1 MAFVLQDVIN
11 EIEETRSLEP
21 LKKFKKENLVK
32 VAAHYGIT
40 PAVGATKSHIL
51 NLIKDHCV
59 ENDIID
65 EVEEKPIAETAEI
78 VRLKLDFEREER
90 RLAREAEKA
99 LQDAQFAEAQKARE
113 AAEAEA
119 EKARELRLAELKEAR
134 ELRELELKAEQEKAL
149 LAAEIEAK
157 KEAAAREHELKMA
170 GLGKHSPSDK
180 ASVFDPARNIRLVPP
195 FQEKEVDKYF
205 AHFEKVADS
214 LNWPKE
220 SWVLLLQSVLVGKAQ
235 EIYGSLSV
243 EQSSNYEHVKEA
255 ILKAYEL
262 VPEAYRQKFRNYL
275 KYDSKTHVEFAR
287 EKENLF
293 NRWCH
298 SKEIGQDFKKLKQMV
313 LLEEFKD
320 KVRPDIRSHLD
331 EQKVEELEKAAIMA
345 DDYALTHKMS
355 SKSGNPQQKRYHGS
369 GNRENVSRNMDDRKR
384 QGKSTE
390 NVGLVSKVE
399 PLKPIS
405 CGHCGKPGHIITN
418 CWKLGGKTPCE
429 HCGRFNHKSEDC
441 RIAKNKLQKEVKP
454 TGLTSL
460 KGLKVSPFNESENS
474 KGVKVKPLIDRNS
487 FVEKNKGIKVN
498 PLHNDKS
505 CIEDEISPNTE
516 SDYMENYKPFIS
528 KGVVSLV
535 GDENSSQKVKILRD
549 TGATQSLM
557 LDSVL
562 PLTEK
567 SFTGANV
574 LISGVEMGVLEVPLH
589 EVNIKSS
596 LINGNIVIGMRPS
609 LPVEGISLILGNDLA
624 GEKVM
629 VDPRVVEKPRDD
641 EETER
646 LAEKFP
652 GIFPASV
659 VTRSMKAKEE
669 AIKEQGK
676 EEIGLSGTFL
686 ENIDG
691 KFEERNKEKA
701 DKALMRK
708 ESRNVKENIPE
719 KQESESKSVISRQNL
734 IEEQSNDK
742 ELLDLFKIALT
753 PVEAEKVSVG
763 YLIKDD
769 ILMRKWSPTAC
780 DNNEKGET
788 VYQIVVPTVYRR
800 EVLELAHDLPMSGH
814 LGVRKTYNR
823 VLQHFF
829 WPGLKRDVAKWCRE
843 CHTCQLGGKP
853 NQNIPQAPLHPI
865 PVFDEPFSHII
876 IDCVGPL
883 PKTKSQNEFLLTI
896 MCSST
901 RFPEAIPLRSIK
913 TNAILKAL
921 IKFFTIF
928 GLPKSIQSDQGT
940 NFMAHAFQQV
950 MNQLGIKQYKSSA
963 YHPESQ
969 GALER
974 FHQTLK
980 TMIRMYCTENS
991 RDWDEGVHL
1000 LLFAVRESVQESLGF
1015 SPFELVFGHAVRG
1028 PLLLLKEK
1036 WLDEDPEKISVLK
1049 YVATFK
1055 DRLFRAGQMAKRN
1068 LQESQSKMKVW
1079 YDRKAKSRCF
1089 EPGDR
1094 VLVLFPVVGNPLQA
1108 KYSGPYKVV
1117 KKISDTNYLVKT
1129 PDRRKETQ
1137 VCHINML
1144 KAYHEKPKPELV
1156 TLNNRLG
1163 LESLTHSKDCVGQV
1177 AEKEEDTESEV
1188 RLGNDQ
1194 QPIKLQNSQ
1203 ILNDLDTKLS
1213 HLPSVQRKEL
1223 AEVITQY
1230 REVFPDVP
1238 SKTNLIEHD
1247 VDVGD
1252 SAPIKQHP
1260 YRVSPMKK
1268 ELLDKE
1274 VQYMLK
1280 NDIIEESQSNWSS
1293 PCILVPKH
1301 DGGFRFCTDF
1311 RKVNDKTKSDSF
1323 PIPRIADCIDQIGN
1337 AKFVSTF
1344 DMLKGYWQVP
1354 LTQRA
1359 REISAFVTPSGLY
1372 QYKVMPFGM
1381 KNAPA
1386 TFQRMVNKLVR
1397 DIDGCEGYIDDVVI
1411 YSDNWSDHIH
1421 QIKRFFQIMREAKL
1435 TINLMKSEFGKATV
1449 KYLGHIVG
1457 QGQVRPLD
1465 AKIQTIAKFPI
1476 PTSRKELA
1484 RFLGM
1489 AGYYRNFCLN
1499 FSDIA
1504 APLTNLL
1511 SKKVKFVWTDDCQM
1525 AFDKVKL
1532 LLQKSPVLKSPDY
1545 EKPFKLIIDSS
1556 DVGTG
1561 SVLVQEASDG
1571 LDHPVSYFS
1580 KKFLKYQKNYSV
1592 VEKETLG
1599 LVLALEH
1606 FDVYLGSTPFKIKVY
1621 TDHNPLTFLKTMK
1634 NKNQRL
1640 VRWSLALQ
1648 EYNLEIQHIPGS
1660 ENVVADALSRCIG

>member
-59 ENDIID
+59 EHDIID

-99 LQDAQFAEAQKARE
+99 LQDAQLAAQREEAQRARDAEKAARE

-119 EKARELRLAELKEAR
+119 QRARDLRLAELKEAR

-149 LAAEIEAK
+149 LEAE

-170 GLGKHSPSDK
+170 SLGKQSPSDK
-180 ASVFDPARNIRLVPP
+180 ASAFDPARNIRLVPP

-369 GNRENVSRNMDDRKR
+369 GNRENISRNMDDRKR

-528 KGVVSLV
+528 EGVVSLV

-562 PLTEK
+562 PLTENT
-567 SFTGANV
+567 FTGANV
-574 LISGVEMGVLEVPLH
+574 LISGVEMGILEVPLH
-589 EVNIKSS
+589 EVTS

-629 VDPRVVEKPRDD
+629 VDPRVVEKPRDN
-641 EETER
+641 EKTER

-659 VTRSMKAKEE
+659 VTRSMKAKKEV
-669 AIKEQGK
+669 IKEQGK

-686 ENIDG
+686 ENIDV
-691 KFEERNKEKA
+691 KFEERNKEQA
-701 DKALMRK
+701 DKALMK
-708 ESRNVKENIPE
+708 NESRNVKENIPE

-734 IEEQSNDK
+734 IVEQSKDK

-753 PVEAEKVSVG
+753 PLEAEKVSVG
-763 YLIKDD
+763 YLIKDN
-769 ILMRKWSPTAC
+769 ILMRKWS
-780 DNNEKGET
+780 
-788 VYQIVVPTVYRR
+788 
-800 EVLELAHDLPMSGH
+800 
-814 LGVRKTYNR
+814 
-823 VLQHFF
+823 
-829 WPGLKRDVAKWCRE
+829 
-843 CHTCQLGGKP
+843 
-853 NQNIPQAPLHPI
+853 
-865 PVFDEPFSHII
+865 SH
-876 IDCVGPL
+876 CV
-883 PKTKSQNEFLLTI
+883 TI
-896 MCSST
+896 
-901 RFPEAIPLRSIK
+901 
-913 TNAILKAL
+913 
-921 IKFFTIF
+921 
-928 GLPKSIQSDQGT
+928 
-940 NFMAHAFQQV
+940 
-950 MNQLGIKQYKSSA
+950 
-963 YHPESQ
+963 
-969 GALER
+969 
-974 FHQTLK
+974 
-980 TMIRMYCTENS
+980 
-991 RDWDEGVHL
+991 
-1000 LLFAVRESVQESLGF
+1000 
-1015 SPFELVFGHAVRG
+1015 G

-1055 DRLFRAGQMAKRN
+1055 DRLFRAGQIAKRN

-1144 KAYHEKPKPELV
+1144 KAYHEKPKRELV

-1163 LESLTHSKDCVGQV
+1163 LESPTHSKDCVGQV

-1203 ILNDLDTKLS
+1203 ILNDLGTKLS
-1213 HLPSVQRKEL
+1213 HLPLVQRKEL

-1280 NDIIEESQSNWSS
+1280 NDIIEESQSSWSS

-1411 YSDNWSDHIH
+1411 FSDNWSDHIR
-1421 QIKRFFQIMREAKL
+1421 QIERFFQIMREAKL

-1465 AKIQTIAKFPI
+1465 AKIQTIVKYPI

-1499 FSDIA
+1499 FSEIA

-1511 SKKVKFVWTDDCQM
+1511 SKKVKFVWTDDCQL

>member
-1 MAFVLQDVIN
+1 MAFVLEEVIN
-11 EIEETRSLEP
+11 EIEETRSLDP
-21 LKKFKKENLVK
+21 LKKLKKENLVK

-51 NLIKDHCV
+51 DLIKDHCV

-65 EVEEKPIAETAEI
+65 EVEEKPTAETAE
-78 VRLKLDFEREER
+78 VLKLRLEIEREER
-90 RLAREAEKA
+90 RLAREEAQRARDAEKA

-113 AAEAEA
+113 AA
-119 EKARELRLAELKEAR
+119 RDLRLAELKEAR

-149 LAAEIEAK
+149 LEAE

-180 ASVFDPARNIRLVPP
+180 ASAFDPARNIRLVPP

-298 SKEIGQDFKKLKQMV
+298 SKETGLDFKKLKQMV

-369 GNRENVSRNMDDRKR
+369 GNRENISRNMDDRKR

-429 HCGRFNHKSEDC
+429 HCGKFNHKSEDC

-528 KGVVSLV
+528 EGVVSLV

-562 PLTEK
+562 PLTEN

-624 GEKVM
+624 GERVM

-641 EETER
+641 EKTER

-659 VTRSMKAKEE
+659 VTRSMKAKKE

-686 ENIDG
+686 EKIDD

-763 YLIKDD
+763 YLIKDN

-788 VYQIVVPTVYRR
+788 VYQIVVPTVHRR
-800 EVLELAHDLPMSGH
+800 EVLELAHDLPVSGH

-829 WPGLKRDVAKWCRE
+829 WPGLKRDVAKWCKE

-865 PVFDEPFSHII
+865 PAFDEPFSHII

-883 PKTKSQNEFLLTI
+883 PKTKSQNEYLLTI

-913 TNAILKAL
+913 TNTILKAL
-921 IKFFTIF
+921 IKFFTLF

-980 TMIRMYCTENS
+980 TMIKMYCIENS
-991 RDWDEGVHL
+991 KDWDEGVHL
-1000 LLFAVRESVQESLGF
+1000 LLFAVRESIQESLGF

-1036 WLDEDPEKISVLK
+1036 WLDEDPGKISVLK

-1055 DRLFRAGQMAKRN
+1055 DRLFRAGQIAKRN

-1117 KKISDTNYLVKT
+1117 KKISDLMCQKT
-1129 PDRRKETQ
+1129 Q
-1137 VCHINML
+1137 SVW
-1144 KAYHEKPKPELV
+1144 YH
-1156 TLNNRLG
+1156 
-1163 LESLTHSKDCVGQV
+1163 Q
-1177 AEKEEDTESEV
+1177 
-1188 RLGNDQ
+1188 
-1194 QPIKLQNSQ
+1194 
-1203 ILNDLDTKLS
+1203 
-1213 HLPSVQRKEL
+1213 
-1223 AEVITQY
+1223 
-1230 REVFPDVP
+1230 
-1238 SKTNLIEHD
+1238 
-1247 VDVGD
+1247 
-1252 SAPIKQHP
+1252 
-1260 YRVSPMKK
+1260 
-1268 ELLDKE
+1268 
-1274 VQYMLK
+1274 
-1280 NDIIEESQSNWSS
+1280 
-1293 PCILVPKH
+1293 
-1301 DGGFRFCTDF
+1301 
-1311 RKVNDKTKSDSF
+1311 
-1323 PIPRIADCIDQIGN
+1323 
-1337 AKFVSTF
+1337 
-1344 DMLKGYWQVP
+1344 
-1354 LTQRA
+1354 
-1359 REISAFVTPSGLY
+1359 
-1372 QYKVMPFGM
+1372 
-1381 KNAPA
+1381 
-1386 TFQRMVNKLVR
+1386 
-1397 DIDGCEGYIDDVVI
+1397 
-1411 YSDNWSDHIH
+1411 
-1421 QIKRFFQIMREAKL
+1421 
-1435 TINLMKSEFGKATV
+1435 
-1449 KYLGHIVG
+1449 
-1457 QGQVRPLD
+1457 
-1465 AKIQTIAKFPI
+1465 
-1476 PTSRKELA
+1476 
-1484 RFLGM
+1484 
-1489 AGYYRNFCLN
+1489 
-1499 FSDIA
+1499 
-1504 APLTNLL
+1504 
-1511 SKKVKFVWTDDCQM
+1511 
-1525 AFDKVKL
+1525 
-1532 LLQKSPVLKSPDY
+1532 
-1545 EKPFKLIIDSS
+1545 
-1556 DVGTG
+1556 
-1561 SVLVQEASDG
+1561 
-1571 LDHPVSYFS
+1571 
-1580 KKFLKYQKNYSV
+1580 
-1592 VEKETLG
+1592 
-1599 LVLALEH
+1599 
-1606 FDVYLGSTPFKIKVY
+1606 
-1621 TDHNPLTFLKTMK
+1621 
-1634 NKNQRL
+1634 
-1640 VRWSLALQ
+1640 
-1648 EYNLEIQHIPGS
+1648 
-1660 ENVVADALSRCIG
+1660 

>member
-21 LKKFKKENLVK
+21 LKKLKKENLIK

-40 PAVGATKSHIL
+40 PAIGATKSHIL
-51 NLIKDHCV
+51 DLIKEHCV
-59 ENDIID
+59 ENNIID

-99 LQDAQFAEAQKARE
+99 LQDAQFAEAQRAREEAQKARE

-119 EKARELRLAELKEAR
+119 QRARDLRLAELKEAR

-149 LAAEIEAK
+149 LEAE

-170 GLGKHSPSDK
+170 SLGKHSPSDK
-180 ASVFDPARNIRLVPP
+180 ASAFDPARNIRLVPP

-287 EKENLF
+287 KKENLF

-331 EQKVEELEKAAIMA
+331 EQKVEELEKAAVMA

-355 SKSGNPQQKRYHGS
+355 SKSGNPQQKRFHGS
-369 GNRENVSRNMDDRKR
+369 GNRENISRNMDDRKR

-474 KGVKVKPLIDRNS
+474 KGVKVKPLIDRNH

-498 PLHNDKS
+498 PLHNVKS

-528 KGVVSLV
+528 EGVVSLA

-562 PLTEK
+562 PLTEN

-574 LISGVEMGVLEVPLH
+574 LISGVEMGILEVPLH

-641 EETER
+641 EKTER

-659 VTRSMKAKEE
+659 VTRSMKAKKE

-686 ENIDG
+686 ENIDV

-701 DKALMRK
+701 NKALMRN

-763 YLIKDD
+763 YLIREN
-769 ILMRKWSPTAC
+769 ILMRKWS
-780 DNNEKGET
+780 
-788 VYQIVVPTVYRR
+788 
-800 EVLELAHDLPMSGH
+800 
-814 LGVRKTYNR
+814 
-823 VLQHFF
+823 
-829 WPGLKRDVAKWCRE
+829 
-843 CHTCQLGGKP
+843 
-853 NQNIPQAPLHPI
+853 
-865 PVFDEPFSHII
+865 SH
-876 IDCVGPL
+876 CV
-883 PKTKSQNEFLLTI
+883 TI
-896 MCSST
+896 
-901 RFPEAIPLRSIK
+901 
-913 TNAILKAL
+913 
-921 IKFFTIF
+921 
-928 GLPKSIQSDQGT
+928 
-940 NFMAHAFQQV
+940 
-950 MNQLGIKQYKSSA
+950 
-963 YHPESQ
+963 
-969 GALER
+969 
-974 FHQTLK
+974 
-980 TMIRMYCTENS
+980 
-991 RDWDEGVHL
+991 
-1000 LLFAVRESVQESLGF
+1000 
-1015 SPFELVFGHAVRG
+1015 G

-1129 PDRRKETQ
+1129 PGRRKETQ

-1156 TLNNRLG
+1156 ILNNRLG
-1163 LESLTHSKDCVGQV
+1163 LESPTHSKDCVGQV

-1188 RLGNDQ
+1188 RLENDQ

-1203 ILNDLDTKLS
+1203 ILNDLGTKLS
-1213 HLPSVQRKEL
+1213 HLPLVQRKEL

-1260 YRVSPMKK
+1260 YRVSPIKK

-1323 PIPRIADCIDQIGN
+1323 PIPRIGDCIDQIGN

-1359 REISAFVTPSGLY
+1359 REISAFVTQSGLY

-1397 DIDGCEGYIDDVVI
+1397 DIDGCEGDIDDVVI
-1411 YSDNWSDHIH
+1411 FSDNWSDHIC
-1421 QIKRFFQIMREAKL
+1421 QIERFFQIMREAKL

-1457 QGQVRPLD
+1457 QGQVRPSD
-1465 AKIQTIAKFPI
+1465 AKIQTIVKYPI

-1499 FSDIA
+1499 FSEIA

>member
-1 MAFVLQDVIN
+1 MAFVLEEVIN
-11 EIEETRSLEP
+11 EIEETRSLDP
-21 LKKFKKENLVK
+21 LKKLKKENLVK

-51 NLIKDHCV
+51 DLIKDHCV

-65 EVEEKPIAETAEI
+65 EVEEKPTAETAE
-78 VRLKLDFEREER
+78 VLKLRLEIEREER
-90 RLAREAEKA
+90 RLAREEAQRARDAEKA

-113 AAEAEA
+113 AA
-119 EKARELRLAELKEAR
+119 RELKLAELKEAR

-149 LAAEIEAK
+149 LEAE

-170 GLGKHSPSDK
+170 SLGKQSPSDK
-180 ASVFDPARNIRLVPP
+180 ASAFDPARNIRLVPP

-298 SKEIGQDFKKLKQMV
+298 SKEIGQDFTKLKQMV

-369 GNRENVSRNMDDRKR
+369 GNRENISRNADDRKR

-460 KGLKVSPFNESENS
+460 KGLKVSPFNESENQ
-474 KGVKVKPLIDRNS
+474 KGVKVKPLIDRNN

-528 KGVVSLV
+528 EGVVSLV

-562 PLTEK
+562 PLTEN

-574 LISGVEMGVLEVPLH
+574 LISGVEMGILEVPLH

-641 EETER
+641 ENTER

-659 VTRSMKAKEE
+659 VTRSMKAKKE

-686 ENIDG
+686 ENIDV

-701 DKALMRK
+701 DKALMRN

-763 YLIKDD
+763 YLIKDN
-769 ILMRKWSPTAC
+769 ILMRKWSS
-780 DNNEKGET
+780 
-788 VYQIVVPTVYRR
+788 
-800 EVLELAHDLPMSGH
+800 H
-814 LGVRKTYNR
+814 R
-823 VLQHFF
+823 V
-829 WPGLKRDVAKWCRE
+829 
-843 CHTCQLGGKP
+843 
-853 NQNIPQAPLHPI
+853 
-865 PVFDEPFSHII
+865 
-876 IDCVGPL
+876 
-883 PKTKSQNEFLLTI
+883 TI
-896 MCSST
+896 
-901 RFPEAIPLRSIK
+901 
-913 TNAILKAL
+913 
-921 IKFFTIF
+921 
-928 GLPKSIQSDQGT
+928 
-940 NFMAHAFQQV
+940 
-950 MNQLGIKQYKSSA
+950 
-963 YHPESQ
+963 
-969 GALER
+969 
-974 FHQTLK
+974 
-980 TMIRMYCTENS
+980 
-991 RDWDEGVHL
+991 
-1000 LLFAVRESVQESLGF
+1000 
-1015 SPFELVFGHAVRG
+1015 G

-1117 KKISDTNYLVKT
+1117 KKISDKNYLVKT
-1129 PDRRKETQ
+1129 PGRRKETQ

-1163 LESLTHSKDCVGQV
+1163 LESPTHSKDCVGQV

-1203 ILNDLDTKLS
+1203 ILNDLGTKLS

-1268 ELLDKE
+1268 ELLDKK

-1280 NDIIEESQSNWSS
+1280 NDLIEESQSNWSS

-1411 YSDNWSDHIH
+1411 YSDNWSDHIR

-1499 FSDIA
+1499 FSEIA

-1511 SKKVKFVWTDDCQM
+1511 SKKVKFVWTDDCQL

>member
-40 PAVGATKSHIL
+40 PAIGATKSHIL

-59 ENDIID
+59 EHDIID

-99 LQDAQFAEAQKARE
+99 LQDAQFAEAQRAREEAQKARE

-119 EKARELRLAELKEAR
+119 QRARDLRLAELKEAR

-170 GLGKHSPSDK
+170 SLGKQSPSDK
-180 ASVFDPARNIRLVPP
+180 ASAFDPARNIRLVPP

-369 GNRENVSRNMDDRKR
+369 GNRENISRNMDDRKR

-460 KGLKVSPFNESENS
+460 KGLKVSPFNESENL
-474 KGVKVKPLIDRNS
+474 KGVKVKPLIDQNN

-528 KGVVSLV
+528 EGVVSLV

-562 PLTEK
+562 PLTEN

-624 GEKVM
+624 GERVM
-629 VDPRVVEKPRDD
+629 VDPRVVENEK
-641 EETER
+641 TER

-659 VTRSMKAKEE
+659 VTRSVKAKE

-701 DKALMRK
+701 DKALMRN
-708 ESRNVKENIPE
+708 ESRNVKENILE
-719 KQESESKSVISRQNL
+719 KQSESKSVISRQNF
-734 IEEQSNDK
+734 IVEQSKDK

-763 YLIKDD
+763 YLIKDN
-769 ILMRKWSPTAC
+769 ILMRKWS
-780 DNNEKGET
+780 
-788 VYQIVVPTVYRR
+788 
-800 EVLELAHDLPMSGH
+800 
-814 LGVRKTYNR
+814 
-823 VLQHFF
+823 
-829 WPGLKRDVAKWCRE
+829 
-843 CHTCQLGGKP
+843 
-853 NQNIPQAPLHPI
+853 
-865 PVFDEPFSHII
+865 SH
-876 IDCVGPL
+876 CV
-883 PKTKSQNEFLLTI
+883 TI
-896 MCSST
+896 
-901 RFPEAIPLRSIK
+901 
-913 TNAILKAL
+913 
-921 IKFFTIF
+921 
-928 GLPKSIQSDQGT
+928 
-940 NFMAHAFQQV
+940 
-950 MNQLGIKQYKSSA
+950 
-963 YHPESQ
+963 
-969 GALER
+969 
-974 FHQTLK
+974 
-980 TMIRMYCTENS
+980 
-991 RDWDEGVHL
+991 
-1000 LLFAVRESVQESLGF
+1000 
-1015 SPFELVFGHAVRG
+1015 G

-1055 DRLFRAGQMAKRN
+1055 DRLFRAGQIAKRN

-1129 PDRRKETQ
+1129 PGRRKETQ

-1163 LESLTHSKDCVGQV
+1163 LESPMHSKDCVGQV

-1188 RLGNDQ
+1188 MLGNDQ

-1203 ILNDLDTKLS
+1203 ILNDLGTKLS
-1213 HLPSVQRKEL
+1213 HLPLVQRKEL

-1260 YRVSPMKK
+1260 YRLSPMKK

-1411 YSDNWSDHIH
+1411 FSDNWSDHIR
-1421 QIKRFFQIMREAKL
+1421 QIERFFQIMLEAKL

-1465 AKIQTIAKFPI
+1465 AKIQTIVKYPI

-1511 SKKVKFVWTDDCQM
+1511 SKKVKFVWTDDCQL

>member
-1 MAFVLQDVIN
+1 MN
-11 EIEETRSLEP
+11 
-21 LKKFKKENLVK
+21 KKWRK
-32 VAAHYGIT
+32 
-40 PAVGATKSHIL
+40 
-51 NLIKDHCV
+51 
-59 ENDIID
+59 
-65 EVEEKPIAETAEI
+65 
-78 VRLKLDFEREER
+78 
-90 RLAREAEKA
+90 
-99 LQDAQFAEAQKARE
+99 
-113 AAEAEA
+113 
-119 EKARELRLAELKEAR
+119 
-134 ELRELELKAEQEKAL
+134 
-149 LAAEIEAK
+149 
-157 KEAAAREHELKMA
+157 
-170 GLGKHSPSDK
+170 
-180 ASVFDPARNIRLVPP
+180 
-195 FQEKEVDKYF
+195 
-205 AHFEKVADS
+205 
-214 LNWPKE
+214 
-220 SWVLLLQSVLVGKAQ
+220 
-235 EIYGSLSV
+235 
-243 EQSSNYEHVKEA
+243 
-255 ILKAYEL
+255 
-262 VPEAYRQKFRNYL
+262 
-275 KYDSKTHVEFAR
+275 
-287 EKENLF
+287 
-293 NRWCH
+293 
-298 SKEIGQDFKKLKQMV
+298 
-313 LLEEFKD
+313 
-320 KVRPDIRSHLD
+320 
-331 EQKVEELEKAAIMA
+331 LEKAAIMA

-369 GNRENVSRNMDDRKR
+369 GNRENISRNTDDRKR

-474 KGVKVKPLIDRNS
+474 KGVKVKPLIDRNNL
-487 FVEKNKGIKVN
+487 VEKNKGIKVN

-505 CIEDEISPNTE
+505 CIEDKISPNKE

-528 KGVVSLV
+528 EGVVSLV

-549 TGATQSLM
+549 TGTTQSLM

-562 PLTEK
+562 PLTES

-641 EETER
+641 EKTER

-652 GIFPASV
+652 GIFLASV
-659 VTRSMKAKEE
+659 VTRSKKAKKEV
-669 AIKEQGK
+669 IKEQGK
-676 EEIGLSGTFL
+676 EEIDLSGTFL

-701 DKALMRK
+701 DNALMRN

-734 IEEQSNDK
+734 IVEQSKDK

-753 PVEAEKVSVG
+753 PVEAQKVSVG
-763 YLIKDD
+763 YLIKDN
-769 ILMRKWSPTAC
+769 ILMRKWSS
-780 DNNEKGET
+780 
-788 VYQIVVPTVYRR
+788 
-800 EVLELAHDLPMSGH
+800 H
-814 LGVRKTYNR
+814 R
-823 VLQHFF
+823 V
-829 WPGLKRDVAKWCRE
+829 
-843 CHTCQLGGKP
+843 T
-853 NQNIPQAPLHPI
+853 
-865 PVFDEPFSHII
+865 
-876 IDCVGPL
+876 
-883 PKTKSQNEFLLTI
+883 
-896 MCSST
+896 
-901 RFPEAIPLRSIK
+901 
-913 TNAILKAL
+913 
-921 IKFFTIF
+921 
-928 GLPKSIQSDQGT
+928 
-940 NFMAHAFQQV
+940 
-950 MNQLGIKQYKSSA
+950 
-963 YHPESQ
+963 
-969 GALER
+969 
-974 FHQTLK
+974 
-980 TMIRMYCTENS
+980 
-991 RDWDEGVHL
+991 
-1000 LLFAVRESVQESLGF
+1000 
-1015 SPFELVFGHAVRG
+1015 RG

-1055 DRLFRAGQMAKRN
+1055 DRLFRAGQIAKRN

-1129 PDRRKETQ
+1129 PGRRKETQ

-1163 LESLTHSKDCVGQV
+1163 LESPTHSKDCVGQV

-1203 ILNDLDTKLS
+1203 ILNDLGTKLS
-1213 HLPSVQRKEL
+1213 HLPLVQRKEL

-1238 SKTNLIEHD
+1238 SKTNVIEHD

-1274 VQYMLK
+1274 VQYMLE

-1323 PIPRIADCIDQIGN
+1323 PIPRITDCIDQIGN
-1337 AKFVSTF
+1337 AKFFSTF
-1344 DMLKGYWQVP
+1344 DILKGYWQVP

-1386 TFQRMVNKLVR
+1386 TFQRMVNKLV
-1397 DIDGCEGYIDDVVI
+1397 
-1411 YSDNWSDHIH
+1411 
-1421 QIKRFFQIMREAKL
+1421 
-1435 TINLMKSEFGKATV
+1435 
-1449 KYLGHIVG
+1449 
-1457 QGQVRPLD
+1457 
-1465 AKIQTIAKFPI
+1465 
-1476 PTSRKELA
+1476 
-1484 RFLGM
+1484 
-1489 AGYYRNFCLN
+1489 
-1499 FSDIA
+1499 
-1504 APLTNLL
+1504 
-1511 SKKVKFVWTDDCQM
+1511 
-1525 AFDKVKL
+1525 
-1532 LLQKSPVLKSPDY
+1532 
-1545 EKPFKLIIDSS
+1545 
-1556 DVGTG
+1556 
-1561 SVLVQEASDG
+1561 
-1571 LDHPVSYFS
+1571 
-1580 KKFLKYQKNYSV
+1580 
-1592 VEKETLG
+1592 
-1599 LVLALEH
+1599 
-1606 FDVYLGSTPFKIKVY
+1606 
-1621 TDHNPLTFLKTMK
+1621 
-1634 NKNQRL
+1634 
-1640 VRWSLALQ
+1640 
-1648 EYNLEIQHIPGS
+1648 
-1660 ENVVADALSRCIG
+1660 

>member
-21 LKKFKKENLVK
+21 LKKLKKENLIK

-40 PAVGATKSHIL
+40 PAIGATKSHIL

-65 EVEEKPIAETAEI
+65 EVEEKPTAETAEI

-99 LQDAQFAEAQKARE
+99 LQDAQLAAQRE
-113 AAEAEA
+113 QAQRAEAEA
-119 EKARELRLAELKEAR
+119 QKARELRLAELKEAR
-134 ELRELELKAEQEKAL
+134 ELRELELKAE
-149 LAAEIEAK
+149 AE

-170 GLGKHSPSDK
+170 TLGIHTPKDK
-180 ASVFDPARNIRLVPP
+180 SSVFDPARNIRLVPP

-369 GNRENVSRNMDDRKR
+369 GNRENISRNMDDRKR

-460 KGLKVSPFNESENS
+460 KGLKVSPFNESENQ
-474 KGVKVKPLIDRNS
+474 KGVKVKPLIDRS
-487 FVEKNKGIKVN
+487 HFVEKNKGIKVN
-498 PLHNDKS
+498 PLHNVKS

-528 KGVVSLV
+528 EGVVSLV

-562 PLTEK
+562 PLTEN

-574 LISGVEMGVLEVPLH
+574 LISGVEMGILEVPLH

-624 GEKVM
+624 GERVM
-629 VDPRVVEKPRDD
+629 VDPRVVENEK
-641 EETER
+641 TER

-659 VTRSMKAKEE
+659 VTRSVKAKE

-719 KQESESKSVISRQNL
+719 KRESESKSVISRQNL

-742 ELLDLFKIALT
+742 ELLDLFKVALT
-753 PVEAEKVSVG
+753 HIEAEKVSVG
-763 YLIKDD
+763 YLIKEN
-769 ILMRKWSPTAC
+769 ILMRKWS
-780 DNNEKGET
+780 
-788 VYQIVVPTVYRR
+788 
-800 EVLELAHDLPMSGH
+800 
-814 LGVRKTYNR
+814 
-823 VLQHFF
+823 
-829 WPGLKRDVAKWCRE
+829 
-843 CHTCQLGGKP
+843 
-853 NQNIPQAPLHPI
+853 
-865 PVFDEPFSHII
+865 SH
-876 IDCVGPL
+876 CV
-883 PKTKSQNEFLLTI
+883 TI
-896 MCSST
+896 
-901 RFPEAIPLRSIK
+901 
-913 TNAILKAL
+913 
-921 IKFFTIF
+921 
-928 GLPKSIQSDQGT
+928 
-940 NFMAHAFQQV
+940 
-950 MNQLGIKQYKSSA
+950 
-963 YHPESQ
+963 
-969 GALER
+969 
-974 FHQTLK
+974 
-980 TMIRMYCTENS
+980 
-991 RDWDEGVHL
+991 
-1000 LLFAVRESVQESLGF
+1000 
-1015 SPFELVFGHAVRG
+1015 G

-1055 DRLFRAGQMAKRN
+1055 NRLFRAGQIAKRN

-1163 LESLTHSKDCVGQV
+1163 LESPTHSKDCVGQV

-1188 RLGNDQ
+1188 RLENDQ

-1203 ILNDLDTKLS
+1203 ILNDLGTKLS
-1213 HLPSVQRKEL
+1213 HLPLVQRKEL

-1411 YSDNWSDHIH
+1411 FSDNWSDHIR
-1421 QIKRFFQIMREAKL
+1421 QIERFLQIMREAKL

-1465 AKIQTIAKFPI
+1465 AKIQTIVKYPI

-1511 SKKVKFVWTDDCQM
+1511 SKKVKFVWTHDCQL

-1648 EYNLEIQHIPGS
+1648 EYDLEIQHIPGS

>member
-1 MAFVLQDVIN
+1 M
-11 EIEETRSLEP
+11 
-21 LKKFKKENLVK
+21 
-32 VAAHYGIT
+32 
-40 PAVGATKSHIL
+40 
-51 NLIKDHCV
+51 
-59 ENDIID
+59 
-65 EVEEKPIAETAEI
+65 
-78 VRLKLDFEREER
+78 
-90 RLAREAEKA
+90 
-99 LQDAQFAEAQKARE
+99 
-113 AAEAEA
+113 
-119 EKARELRLAELKEAR
+119 
-134 ELRELELKAEQEKAL
+134 
-149 LAAEIEAK
+149 
-157 KEAAAREHELKMA
+157 
-170 GLGKHSPSDK
+170 
-180 ASVFDPARNIRLVPP
+180 
-195 FQEKEVDKYF
+195 
-205 AHFEKVADS
+205 
-214 LNWPKE
+214 NWPKE

-369 GNRENVSRNMDDRKR
+369 GNRENISRKMDDRKR

-405 CGHCGKPGHIITN
+405 CGHCGKPGDIITN

-460 KGLKVSPFNESENS
+460 KGLKVSPFNESENC
-474 KGVKVKPLIDRNS
+474 KGVKVKPLIDRNH

-528 KGVVSLV
+528 EGVVSLV

-562 PLTEK
+562 PLTEN

-641 EETER
+641 EKTER

-659 VTRSMKAKEE
+659 VTCSMKAKKE

-676 EEIGLSGTFL
+676 EEIGLSDTFL
-686 ENIDG
+686 ENIDC
-691 KFEERNKEKA
+691 KFEDRNKEKA
-701 DKALMRK
+701 DKALMRN

-734 IEEQSNDK
+734 IVEQSKDK

-753 PVEAEKVSVG
+753 PVESEKVSVG
-763 YLIKDD
+763 YLIKEN
-769 ILMRKWSPTAC
+769 ILMRKWS
-780 DNNEKGET
+780 
-788 VYQIVVPTVYRR
+788 
-800 EVLELAHDLPMSGH
+800 
-814 LGVRKTYNR
+814 
-823 VLQHFF
+823 
-829 WPGLKRDVAKWCRE
+829 
-843 CHTCQLGGKP
+843 
-853 NQNIPQAPLHPI
+853 
-865 PVFDEPFSHII
+865 SHCITI
-876 IDCVGPL
+876 GPL
-883 PKTKSQNEFLLTI
+883 
-896 MCSST
+896 
-901 RFPEAIPLRSIK
+901 
-913 TNAILKAL
+913 
-921 IKFFTIF
+921 
-928 GLPKSIQSDQGT
+928 
-940 NFMAHAFQQV
+940 
-950 MNQLGIKQYKSSA
+950 
-963 YHPESQ
+963 
-969 GALER
+969 
-974 FHQTLK
+974 
-980 TMIRMYCTENS
+980 
-991 RDWDEGVHL
+991 
-1000 LLFAVRESVQESLGF
+1000 
-1015 SPFELVFGHAVRG
+1015 
-1028 PLLLLKEK
+1028 LLLLKEK

-1163 LESLTHSKDCVGQV
+1163 LESPTHSKDCVGQV
-1177 AEKEEDTESEV
+1177 AEKEEDTESEI
-1188 RLGNDQ
+1188 RLENDQ

-1203 ILNDLDTKLS
+1203 ILNDLGTKLS

-1311 RKVNDKTKSDSF
+1311 REVNDKTKSDSF

-1359 REISAFVTPSGLY
+1359 HEISAFVTPSGLY

-1411 YSDNWSDHIH
+1411 FSDNWSDHIR
-1421 QIKRFFQIMREAKL
+1421 QIKCFFQIMREAKL

-1465 AKIQTIAKFPI
+1465 ANIQTIVKYPI

-1499 FSDIA
+1499 ISDIA

-1511 SKKVKFVWTDDCQM
+1511 SKKVKFVWTDDCQL

-1545 EKPFKLIIDSS
+1545 EKPFKLIIDNS

-1561 SVLVQEASDG
+1561 SVLVQEVSDG
-1571 LDHPVSYFS
+1571 LDHPVSYF
-1580 KKFLKYQKNYSV
+1580 
-1592 VEKETLG
+1592 
-1599 LVLALEH
+1599 
-1606 FDVYLGSTPFKIKVY
+1606 
-1621 TDHNPLTFLKTMK
+1621 
-1634 NKNQRL
+1634 
-1640 VRWSLALQ
+1640 
-1648 EYNLEIQHIPGS
+1648 
-1660 ENVVADALSRCIG
+1660 

>member
-21 LKKFKKENLVK
+21 LKKLKKENLIK

-51 NLIKDHCV
+51 DLIKDHCV
-59 ENDIID
+59 ENNIID

-90 RLAREAEKA
+90 RLAREEAREEAQKARDAEKA
-99 LQDAQFAEAQKARE
+99 ARE

-119 EKARELRLAELKEAR
+119 QRARDLRLAELKEAR

-170 GLGKHSPSDK
+170 SLGKQSPSDK

-369 GNRENVSRNMDDRKR
+369 GNRENISRNMDDRKR

-405 CGHCGKPGHIITN
+405 CAHCGKPGHIITN
-418 CWKLGGKTPCE
+418 CWKLGGETPCE

-474 KGVKVKPLIDRNS
+474 KGVKVKPLIDRNN

-528 KGVVSLV
+528 EGVVSLV

-562 PLTEK
+562 PLTEN

-624 GEKVM
+624 GERVM

-641 EETER
+641 EKTER

-686 ENIDG
+686 ENIDV
-691 KFEERNKEKA
+691 KFEDRNSEKA
-701 DKALMRK
+701 EKALMK
-708 ESRNVKENIPE
+708 NESRNNIPE
-719 KQESESKSVISRQNL
+719 KQESESRSVISRQNL
-734 IEEQSNDK
+734 IEDQSNDK

-763 YLIKDD
+763 YLIKDN
-769 ILMRKWSPTAC
+769 ILMRKWSS
-780 DNNEKGET
+780 
-788 VYQIVVPTVYRR
+788 
-800 EVLELAHDLPMSGH
+800 H
-814 LGVRKTYNR
+814 R
-823 VLQHFF
+823 V
-829 WPGLKRDVAKWCRE
+829 
-843 CHTCQLGGKP
+843 
-853 NQNIPQAPLHPI
+853 
-865 PVFDEPFSHII
+865 
-876 IDCVGPL
+876 
-883 PKTKSQNEFLLTI
+883 
-896 MCSST
+896 
-901 RFPEAIPLRSIK
+901 SI
-913 TNAILKAL
+913 
-921 IKFFTIF
+921 
-928 GLPKSIQSDQGT
+928 
-940 NFMAHAFQQV
+940 
-950 MNQLGIKQYKSSA
+950 
-963 YHPESQ
+963 
-969 GALER
+969 
-974 FHQTLK
+974 
-980 TMIRMYCTENS
+980 
-991 RDWDEGVHL
+991 
-1000 LLFAVRESVQESLGF
+1000 
-1015 SPFELVFGHAVRG
+1015 G
-1028 PLLLLKEK
+1028 PLLLLKGK

-1055 DRLFRAGQMAKRN
+1055 DRLFRAGQIAKRN

-1129 PDRRKETQ
+1129 PGRRKETQ

-1163 LESLTHSKDCVGQV
+1163 LESPTHSKDSVGQV

-1203 ILNDLDTKLS
+1203 ILNDLGTKLS
-1213 HLPSVQRKEL
+1213 HLPLVQRKEL

-1411 YSDNWSDHIH
+1411 FSDNWLDHIR
-1421 QIKRFFQIMREAKL
+1421 QIEHFFQIMRDAKL

-1465 AKIQTIAKFPI
+1465 AKIQTIVKYPI

-1499 FSDIA
+1499 FSEIA
-1504 APLTNLL
+1504 APLSNLL
-1511 SKKVKFVWTDDCQM
+1511 SKKVKFVWTDDCQL

>member
-21 LKKFKKENLVK
+21 LKKFKKENLIK

-59 ENDIID
+59 EHDIID

-99 LQDAQFAEAQKARE
+99 LQDAQFAEAQRAREEAKRARE

-119 EKARELRLAELKEAR
+119 QRARDLRLAELKEAR

-149 LAAEIEAK
+149 LEAE

-170 GLGKHSPSDK
+170 SLGKQSPSDK
-180 ASVFDPARNIRLVPP
+180 ASAFDPARNIRLVPP

-243 EQSSNYEHVKEA
+243 EQSSNYGHVKEA

-369 GNRENVSRNMDDRKR
+369 GNRENISRNTDDRKR

-429 HCGRFNHKSEDC
+429 HCGKFNHKSEDC
-441 RIAKNKLQKEVKP
+441 RIAKNKLQKDVKP

-474 KGVKVKPLIDRNS
+474 KGVKVKPLIDRNH
-487 FVEKNKGIKVN
+487 FVEKNKGIKLN

-528 KGVVSLV
+528 EGVVSLV

-562 PLTEK
+562 PLTEN
-567 SFTGANV
+567 SFTGADV

-641 EETER
+641 ERTEK

-659 VTRSMKAKEE
+659 VTRSMKAKKE

-686 ENIDG
+686 ENIDV
-691 KFEERNKEKA
+691 KFEERNSEKA
-701 DKALMRK
+701 EKALMK
-708 ESRNVKENIPE
+708 NESRNVKENIPE

-734 IEEQSNDK
+734 IVEQSKDK

-753 PVEAEKVSVG
+753 AEETEKVSVG
-763 YLIKDD
+763 YLIKDN
-769 ILMRKWSPTAC
+769 ILMRKWSS
-780 DNNEKGET
+780 
-788 VYQIVVPTVYRR
+788 
-800 EVLELAHDLPMSGH
+800 H
-814 LGVRKTYNR
+814 R
-823 VLQHFF
+823 V
-829 WPGLKRDVAKWCRE
+829 
-843 CHTCQLGGKP
+843 
-853 NQNIPQAPLHPI
+853 
-865 PVFDEPFSHII
+865 
-876 IDCVGPL
+876 
-883 PKTKSQNEFLLTI
+883 TI
-896 MCSST
+896 
-901 RFPEAIPLRSIK
+901 
-913 TNAILKAL
+913 
-921 IKFFTIF
+921 
-928 GLPKSIQSDQGT
+928 
-940 NFMAHAFQQV
+940 
-950 MNQLGIKQYKSSA
+950 
-963 YHPESQ
+963 
-969 GALER
+969 
-974 FHQTLK
+974 
-980 TMIRMYCTENS
+980 
-991 RDWDEGVHL
+991 
-1000 LLFAVRESVQESLGF
+1000 
-1015 SPFELVFGHAVRG
+1015 G

-1055 DRLFRAGQMAKRN
+1055 DRLFRAGQIAKRN

-1117 KKISDTNYLVKT
+1117 KKISDKNYLVKT
-1129 PDRRKETQ
+1129 PGRRKETQ

-1163 LESLTHSKDCVGQV
+1163 LESPTHSKDCVGQV

-1188 RLGNDQ
+1188 RLENDQ

-1203 ILNDLDTKLS
+1203 ILNDLGTKLS

-1238 SKTNLIEHD
+1238 SKTTLIEHD

-1354 LTQRA
+1354 LTQCA

-1411 YSDNWSDHIH
+1411 FSDNWSDHIR
-1421 QIKRFFQIMREAKL
+1421 QIKSFFQIMREAKL

-1465 AKIQTIAKFPI
+1465 AKIQTIVKYPI

-1511 SKKVKFVWTDDCQM
+1511 SKKVKFVWTHDCQL

>member
-21 LKKFKKENLVK
+21 LKKLKKENLIK

-99 LQDAQFAEAQKARE
+99 LQDAQFAEAQKDREEAQRARE

-119 EKARELRLAELKEAR
+119 QRARDLRLAELKEAR

-149 LAAEIEAK
+149 LEAE

-170 GLGKHSPSDK
+170 SLGKHSPSDK
-180 ASVFDPARNIRLVPP
+180 ASAFDPARNIRLVPP

-369 GNRENVSRNMDDRKR
+369 GNRENISRNMDDRKR

-528 KGVVSLV
+528 EGVVSLV

-562 PLTEK
+562 PLTEN

-596 LINGNIVIGMRPS
+596 LINDNIVIGMRPS

-641 EETER
+641 ERTER

-659 VTRSMKAKEE
+659 VTRSMKAKKE

-686 ENIDG
+686 ENIDV

-701 DKALMRK
+701 DKALMRN

-719 KQESESKSVISRQNL
+719 KHEGDSKSVISRQNL

-763 YLIKDD
+763 YLIKDN
-769 ILMRKWSPTAC
+769 ILMRKWSS
-780 DNNEKGET
+780 
-788 VYQIVVPTVYRR
+788 
-800 EVLELAHDLPMSGH
+800 H
-814 LGVRKTYNR
+814 R
-823 VLQHFF
+823 V
-829 WPGLKRDVAKWCRE
+829 
-843 CHTCQLGGKP
+843 
-853 NQNIPQAPLHPI
+853 
-865 PVFDEPFSHII
+865 
-876 IDCVGPL
+876 
-883 PKTKSQNEFLLTI
+883 TI
-896 MCSST
+896 
-901 RFPEAIPLRSIK
+901 
-913 TNAILKAL
+913 
-921 IKFFTIF
+921 
-928 GLPKSIQSDQGT
+928 
-940 NFMAHAFQQV
+940 
-950 MNQLGIKQYKSSA
+950 
-963 YHPESQ
+963 
-969 GALER
+969 
-974 FHQTLK
+974 
-980 TMIRMYCTENS
+980 
-991 RDWDEGVHL
+991 
-1000 LLFAVRESVQESLGF
+1000 
-1015 SPFELVFGHAVRG
+1015 G

-1049 YVATFK
+1049 YVATVK

-1156 TLNNRLG
+1156 ILNNRLG
-1163 LESLTHSKDCVGQV
+1163 LESPTHSKDCVGQV

-1188 RLGNDQ
+1188 RLENDQ

-1203 ILNDLDTKLS
+1203 ILNDLGTKLS

-1223 AEVITQY
+1223 AEVIIQY

-1311 RKVNDKTKSDSF
+1311 RKVNDKTKS
-1323 PIPRIADCIDQIGN
+1323 
-1337 AKFVSTF
+1337 
-1344 DMLKGYWQVP
+1344 
-1354 LTQRA
+1354 
-1359 REISAFVTPSGLY
+1359 EISAFVTPSGLY

-1411 YSDNWSDHIH
+1411 FSDNWSDHIR
-1421 QIKRFFQIMREAKL
+1421 QIERFFQIMREAKL

-1465 AKIQTIAKFPI
+1465 AKIQTIVKFPI

-1511 SKKVKFVWTDDCQM
+1511 SKKVKFVWTDDCQL

-1561 SVLVQEASDG
+1561 SVLVQEAPDG

>member
-78 VRLKLDFEREER
+78 VRLKLDFEREEQ
-90 RLAREAEKA
+90 RLARKAEKA
-99 LQDAQFAEAQKARE
+99 LQDAQLAAQL
-113 AAEAEA
+113 AEA

-134 ELRELELKAEQEKAL
+134 ELRELELKAEREKRDLELKAEQEKAL
-149 LAAEIEAK
+149 LAAEL
-157 KEAAAREHELKMA
+157 EAAAREHELKMA
-170 GLGKHSPSDK
+170 SLGKQSPSDK
-180 ASVFDPARNIRLVPP
+180 ASVFDPARNIRLMPP
-195 FQEKEVDKYF
+195 FQEKEVNKYF

-275 KYDSKTHVEFAR
+275 KYDSKTHVEFAW

-298 SKEIGQDFKKLKQMV
+298 SKEIGQDFKRLKQMV

-369 GNRENVSRNMDDRKR
+369 GNRENISRNMDDRKR
-384 QGKSTE
+384 QGKSSE

-460 KGLKVSPFNESENS
+460 KGLKVSPFNESENQ
-474 KGVKVKPLIDRNS
+474 KGVKVKPLIDRNH

-528 KGVVSLV
+528 EDVVSLV

-562 PLTEK
+562 PLTEN
-567 SFTGANV
+567 SFTDANV
-574 LISGVEMGVLEVPLH
+574 LISGVEMGILEVPLH

-659 VTRSMKAKEE
+659 VTRSMKAKKEV
-669 AIKEQGK
+669 IKEQGK

-701 DKALMRK
+701 DKALMRN

-763 YLIKDD
+763 YLIKDN
-769 ILMRKWSPTAC
+769 ILMRKWS
-780 DNNEKGET
+780 
-788 VYQIVVPTVYRR
+788 
-800 EVLELAHDLPMSGH
+800 
-814 LGVRKTYNR
+814 
-823 VLQHFF
+823 
-829 WPGLKRDVAKWCRE
+829 
-843 CHTCQLGGKP
+843 
-853 NQNIPQAPLHPI
+853 
-865 PVFDEPFSHII
+865 SH
-876 IDCVGPL
+876 CV
-883 PKTKSQNEFLLTI
+883 TI
-896 MCSST
+896 
-901 RFPEAIPLRSIK
+901 
-913 TNAILKAL
+913 
-921 IKFFTIF
+921 
-928 GLPKSIQSDQGT
+928 
-940 NFMAHAFQQV
+940 
-950 MNQLGIKQYKSSA
+950 
-963 YHPESQ
+963 
-969 GALER
+969 
-974 FHQTLK
+974 
-980 TMIRMYCTENS
+980 
-991 RDWDEGVHL
+991 
-1000 LLFAVRESVQESLGF
+1000 
-1015 SPFELVFGHAVRG
+1015 G

-1049 YVATFK
+1049 YVATLK

-1079 YDRKAKSRCF
+1079 HDRKAKSRCF

-1163 LESLTHSKDCVGQV
+1163 LESPTHSKDCVDQV

-1203 ILNDLDTKLS
+1203 ILNDLGTKLS
-1213 HLPSVQRKEL
+1213 HLPLVQRKEL
-1223 AEVITQY
+1223 AEIITQY

-1274 VQYMLK
+1274 VQYMLE

-1301 DGGFRFCTDF
+1301 DGGFRFCSDF

-1344 DMLKGYWQVP
+1344 DMLKGFFQVP

-1411 YSDNWSDHIH
+1411 YSDNWSDHIR

-1499 FSDIA
+1499 FSEIA

-1511 SKKVKFVWTDDCQM
+1511 SKKVKFVWTDDCQL

-1532 LLQKSPVLKSPDY
+1532 LLQKSPVLKSADY

-1580 KKFLKYQKNYSV
+1580 KKFLKYQKNYSM

>member
-1 MAFVLQDVIN
+1 MAFVLDDVIN

-21 LKKFKKENLVK
+21 LKKLKKENLVK

-40 PAVGATKSHIL
+40 PAIGATKSHIL

-59 ENDIID
+59 EHDIID

-99 LQDAQFAEAQKARE
+99 ARE
-113 AAEAEA
+113 E
-119 EKARELRLAELKEAR
+119 ARELRLAELKEAR

-157 KEAAAREHELKMA
+157 KEAASREHELKMA
-170 GLGKHSPSDK
+170 SLGKQSPSDK

-369 GNRENVSRNMDDRKR
+369 GNRENISRNMDDRKR

-460 KGLKVSPFNESENS
+460 KGLKVSPFNESENL
-474 KGVKVKPLIDRNS
+474 KGVKVKPLIDRNN

-528 KGVVSLV
+528 EGVVSLV

-562 PLTEK
+562 PLTEN

-624 GEKVM
+624 GERVM
-629 VDPRVVEKPRDD
+629 VDQRVVEKPRDD
-641 EETER
+641 EKTEK
-646 LAEKFP
+646 LAKKFP

-659 VTRSMKAKEE
+659 VTRSMKAKKE

-701 DKALMRK
+701 DKALMRN

-734 IEEQSNDK
+734 IVEQSKDK

-763 YLIKDD
+763 YLIKDN
-769 ILMRKWSPTAC
+769 ILMRKWSS
-780 DNNEKGET
+780 
-788 VYQIVVPTVYRR
+788 
-800 EVLELAHDLPMSGH
+800 H
-814 LGVRKTYNR
+814 R
-823 VLQHFF
+823 V
-829 WPGLKRDVAKWCRE
+829 
-843 CHTCQLGGKP
+843 
-853 NQNIPQAPLHPI
+853 
-865 PVFDEPFSHII
+865 
-876 IDCVGPL
+876 
-883 PKTKSQNEFLLTI
+883 TI
-896 MCSST
+896 
-901 RFPEAIPLRSIK
+901 
-913 TNAILKAL
+913 
-921 IKFFTIF
+921 
-928 GLPKSIQSDQGT
+928 
-940 NFMAHAFQQV
+940 
-950 MNQLGIKQYKSSA
+950 
-963 YHPESQ
+963 
-969 GALER
+969 
-974 FHQTLK
+974 
-980 TMIRMYCTENS
+980 
-991 RDWDEGVHL
+991 
-1000 LLFAVRESVQESLGF
+1000 
-1015 SPFELVFGHAVRG
+1015 G

-1163 LESLTHSKDCVGQV
+1163 LESPTHSKDCVGQV

-1188 RLGNDQ
+1188 RLENDQ

-1203 ILNDLDTKLS
+1203 ILNDLGTKLS
-1213 HLPSVQRKEL
+1213 HLPLVQRKEL

-1274 VQYMLK
+1274 VQYMLE

-1359 REISAFVTPSGLY
+1359 CEISAFVTPSGLY

-1421 QIKRFFQIMREAKL
+1421 QIERFFQIMREAKL

-1465 AKIQTIAKFPI
+1465 AKIQTIVKYPI

-1499 FSDIA
+1499 FSEIA

-1511 SKKVKFVWTDDCQM
+1511 SKKVKFVWTDDCQL

>member
-21 LKKFKKENLVK
+21 LKKLKKENLLK

-51 NLIKDHCV
+51 NVIKDHCV

-65 EVEEKPIAETAEI
+65 EVEEKPIAETVEI

-99 LQDAQFAEAQKARE
+99 LQDAQLAAQREEAQRARDAEKAAREAAEAEAKRARE

-134 ELRELELKAEQEKAL
+134 ELLELELKAEKEKAL
-149 LAAEIEAK
+149 LEAE

-170 GLGKHSPSDK
+170 SLGKPPLSDK

-369 GNRENVSRNMDDRKR
+369 GNRENISRNMDDRKR
-384 QGKSTE
+384 QGRSTE

-429 HCGRFNHKSEDC
+429 RCGRFNHKSVDC

-474 KGVKVKPLIDRNS
+474 EGVKVKPLIDRNS

-528 KGVVSLV
+528 EGVVSLV

-562 PLTEK
+562 PLTEN

-624 GEKVM
+624 GERVM
-629 VDPRVVEKPRDD
+629 VDPRVVEKPRCD
-641 EETER
+641 EKTER

-652 GIFPASV
+652 GIFPAYV
-659 VTRSMKAKEE
+659 VTHSMKAKE
-669 AIKEQGK
+669 AIKEQVK
-676 EEIGLSGTFL
+676 EEIGLPGTFL

-701 DKALMRK
+701 DNALMRN

-734 IEEQSNDK
+734 IVEQSKDK

-788 VYQIVVPTVYRR
+788 VYQIVVPTVHRR
-800 EVLELAHDLPMSGH
+800 EVLELAHDLPVSGH

-829 WPGLKRDVAKWCRE
+829 LAW
-843 CHTCQLGGKP
+843 
-853 NQNIPQAPLHPI
+853 
-865 PVFDEPFSHII
+865 S
-876 IDCVGPL
+876 
-883 PKTKSQNEFLLTI
+883 KT
-896 MCSST
+896 
-901 RFPEAIPLRSIK
+901 
-913 TNAILKAL
+913 
-921 IKFFTIF
+921 
-928 GLPKSIQSDQGT
+928 G
-940 NFMAHAFQQV
+940 
-950 MNQLGIKQYKSSA
+950 
-963 YHPESQ
+963 
-969 GALER
+969 
-974 FHQTLK
+974 
-980 TMIRMYCTENS
+980 
-991 RDWDEGVHL
+991 
-1000 LLFAVRESVQESLGF
+1000 
-1015 SPFELVFGHAVRG
+1015 RG
-1028 PLLLLKEK
+1028 
-1036 WLDEDPEKISVLK
+1036 
-1049 YVATFK
+1049 
-1055 DRLFRAGQMAKRN
+1055 
-1068 LQESQSKMKVW
+1068 
-1079 YDRKAKSRCF
+1079 
-1089 EPGDR
+1089 
-1094 VLVLFPVVGNPLQA
+1094 
-1108 KYSGPYKVV
+1108 KVV
-1117 KKISDTNYLVKT
+1117 
-1129 PDRRKETQ
+1129 
-1137 VCHINML
+1137 
-1144 KAYHEKPKPELV
+1144 
-1156 TLNNRLG
+1156 
-1163 LESLTHSKDCVGQV
+1163 
-1177 AEKEEDTESEV
+1177 
-1188 RLGNDQ
+1188 
-1194 QPIKLQNSQ
+1194 
-1203 ILNDLDTKLS
+1203 
-1213 HLPSVQRKEL
+1213 
-1223 AEVITQY
+1223 
-1230 REVFPDVP
+1230 
-1238 SKTNLIEHD
+1238 
-1247 VDVGD
+1247 
-1252 SAPIKQHP
+1252 
-1260 YRVSPMKK
+1260 
-1268 ELLDKE
+1268 
-1274 VQYMLK
+1274 
-1280 NDIIEESQSNWSS
+1280 
-1293 PCILVPKH
+1293 
-1301 DGGFRFCTDF
+1301 
-1311 RKVNDKTKSDSF
+1311 
-1323 PIPRIADCIDQIGN
+1323 
-1337 AKFVSTF
+1337 
-1344 DMLKGYWQVP
+1344 
-1354 LTQRA
+1354 
-1359 REISAFVTPSGLY
+1359 
-1372 QYKVMPFGM
+1372 
-1381 KNAPA
+1381 
-1386 TFQRMVNKLVR
+1386 
-1397 DIDGCEGYIDDVVI
+1397 
-1411 YSDNWSDHIH
+1411 
-1421 QIKRFFQIMREAKL
+1421 
-1435 TINLMKSEFGKATV
+1435 
-1449 KYLGHIVG
+1449 
-1457 QGQVRPLD
+1457 
-1465 AKIQTIAKFPI
+1465 
-1476 PTSRKELA
+1476 
-1484 RFLGM
+1484 
-1489 AGYYRNFCLN
+1489 
-1499 FSDIA
+1499 
-1504 APLTNLL
+1504 
-1511 SKKVKFVWTDDCQM
+1511 
-1525 AFDKVKL
+1525 
-1532 LLQKSPVLKSPDY
+1532 
-1545 EKPFKLIIDSS
+1545 
-1556 DVGTG
+1556 
-1561 SVLVQEASDG
+1561 
-1571 LDHPVSYFS
+1571 
-1580 KKFLKYQKNYSV
+1580 
-1592 VEKETLG
+1592 
-1599 LVLALEH
+1599 
-1606 FDVYLGSTPFKIKVY
+1606 
-1621 TDHNPLTFLKTMK
+1621 
-1634 NKNQRL
+1634 
-1640 VRWSLALQ
+1640 
-1648 EYNLEIQHIPGS
+1648 
-1660 ENVVADALSRCIG
+1660 